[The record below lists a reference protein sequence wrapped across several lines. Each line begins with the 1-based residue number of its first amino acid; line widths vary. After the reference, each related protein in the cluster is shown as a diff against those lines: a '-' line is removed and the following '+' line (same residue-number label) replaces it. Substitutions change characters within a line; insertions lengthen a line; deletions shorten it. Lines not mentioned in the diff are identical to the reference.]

1 MTAATLPTQIKI
13 SNDVLFQVI
22 DNEYVLLQ
30 TLTQRYFGLDEV
42 AARFWQLFSDG
53 VDIRPAVDK
62 VLAEY
67 EIDRDTVE
75 KDLGGLLQQLEKDQ
89 LITVEI

>member
-1 MTAATLPTQIKI
+1 MTAAALPTQIKI

-67 EIDRDTVE
+67 EIDRETVE
-75 KDLGGLLQQLEKDQ
+75 KDLGGLLQRLEKDQ
-89 LITVEI
+89 LITLEI